1 MTVKP
6 IPAALLGDSITLF
19 VPESWGWTAQEISN
33 VRVVRSSEVTDH
45 AALNAMDVSELTVYY
60 DCANSYPADV
70 RFSAGMLLEHDGT
83 RYELIRTEEFA
94 AETLH
99 HIRITARK
107 I

>member
-6 IPAALLGDSITLF
+6 IPSQLLGDTVTLF
-19 VPESWGWTAQEISN
+19 EPEDDGWSEREISS

-45 AALNAMDVSELTVYY
+45 AALNARDVSQLTVYY
-60 DCANSYPADV
+60 DCVNSYPADV
-70 RFSAGMLLEHDGT
+70 RFSAGMLMEHDGT
-83 RYELIRTEEFA
+83 RYELIRTEEFTA
-94 AETLH
+94 SSLH